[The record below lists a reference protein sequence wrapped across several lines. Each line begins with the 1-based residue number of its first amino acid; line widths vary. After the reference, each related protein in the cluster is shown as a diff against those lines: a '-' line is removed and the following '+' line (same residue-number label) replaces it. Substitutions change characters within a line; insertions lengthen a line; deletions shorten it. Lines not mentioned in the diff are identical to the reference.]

1 MRKAVT
7 FYSTVIEDLEYIIQF
22 VEEIATNLFLRKN
35 IIVYR
40 SKRK

>member
-1 MRKAVT
+1 MTKAVT

-35 IIVYR
+35 IVYR